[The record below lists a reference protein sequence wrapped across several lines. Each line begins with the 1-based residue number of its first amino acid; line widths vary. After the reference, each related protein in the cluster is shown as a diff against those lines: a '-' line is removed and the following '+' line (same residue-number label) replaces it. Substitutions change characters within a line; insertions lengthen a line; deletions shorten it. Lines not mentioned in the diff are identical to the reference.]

1 MMFNISLRQLA
12 AIRSLART
20 RRIND
25 SAALLGL
32 TAPAV
37 TLQLRQAEA
46 EVGARMFDR
55 TRAGL
60 IPTEVG
66 LAMIAGAE
74 DVQERL
80 ETLKDEVTALVSG
93 KGGRVRLGAVS
104 TAKYFTPAMIAAF
117 GRSHPG
123 IEVRFLVGNR
133 AETIERIRHRE
144 VDLVI
149 MGRPPRDMPLQATA
163 MGDHPFVI
171 IAAPDHPLA
180 SARGITKERLAQENF
195 LLRERGS
202 GTRSSLEL
210 YFADIPEKFDNLGVD
225 MGSNESIKQAV
236 MAGLGIALVSAHT
249 IAAEVGQGWL
259 SVLDAQGLPIIRQ
272 WYCITPAS
280 RSLSRS
286 AASLRDFLT
295 QDGTRMLPKLAS

>member
-1 MMFNISLRQLA
+1 MFNISLRQLA

-20 RRIND
+20 RRINET
-25 SAALLGL
+25 AGQLGL

-37 TLQLRQAEA
+37 TLQLRQVEA
-46 EVGARMFDR
+46 QIGARLFDR

-60 IPTEVG
+60 VPTEIG
-66 LAMIAGAE
+66 LAVIASAE

-80 ETLKDEVTALVSG
+80 EALKDEVNALISG
-93 KGGRVRLGAVS
+93 SGGRVRLGAVS
-104 TAKYFTPAMIAAF
+104 TAKYFAPAMIAAF
-117 GRSHPG
+117 RKAHPG
-123 IEVRFLVGNR
+123 IEVRLLVGNR

-144 VDLVI
+144 IDLVI
-149 MGRPPRDMPLQATA
+149 MGRPPRDLPLQATG

-180 SARGITKERLAQENF
+180 GRPAITKEHLASETF
-195 LLRERGS
+195 LLREKGS

-259 SVLDAQGLPIIRQ
+259 SVLDAEGLPIIRQ
-272 WYCITPAS
+272 WYCITPATK
-280 RSLSRS
+280 SLSRS
-286 AASLRDFLT
+286 VAALRDFLT
-295 QDGTRMLPKLAS
+295 QEGTMLLPALA